1 MSKFLDIDVLNY
13 AISNLTRQ
21 IDKTFLKKKVLFNVT
36 PAYYRLFNSATDNP
50 SDKLTVIA
58 NNLTPSTGQVT
69 SDTVRFITKNPSV
82 YAVGA
87 EVVFVEE
94 VMTPKFDN
102 IIGLTE
108 QELTDIKALT
118 STDRQNKYFSNIL
131 FVVDDT
137 KLVFYDKT
145 LDTFTDCTSG
155 AINYPQWETD
165 HDYIVGDK
173 VKHNNYVYECII
185 AHHSDLIDFDN
196 DKDNWIIEL
205 DKYYNL
211 TKNQYDLL
219 VANGTIDSTNKHL
232 YVVEGDSSG
241 GSSNLTTDLISNVD
255 VGGVSA
261 NTKYTKGTSLETI
274 IKDILVKYFPADLV
288 FSLNPS
294 KTLYKIGEVVNSID
308 LIATVTK
315 KSNNIENIKYYIDG
329 VLVNTKDE
337 TTNTGIGNGGTYTYT
352 YSTPFSTDTTFKV
365 DVYDG
370 KNTTTK
376 TIKVEFV
383 NPFYCGLASGTLQE
397 IVQKKGAYTYNNI
410 TCNNDSIVFKYPKSY
425 GTLTSILD
433 SNNFENISAFSR
445 NEEVINSVDYYVYTS
460 AVTTVS
466 NFKFIFK
473 F

>member
-1 MSKFLDIDVLNY
+1 MSTNY
-13 AISNLTRQ
+13 
-21 IDKTFLKKKVLFNVT
+21 VT
-36 PAYYRLFNSATDNP
+36 KEYLIKNFQNFA
-50 SDKLTVIA
+50 DKLKTIYQKQENVEFHVVNSYSKLLSNPKVSMVSYVI
-58 NNLTPSTGQVT
+58 N
-69 SDTVRFITKNPSV
+69 DEI
-82 YAVGA
+82 VG
-87 EVVFVEE
+87 
-94 VMTPKFDN
+94 
-102 IIGLTE
+102 
-108 QELTDIKALT
+108 TDIKEKGFYYYDIKEATPRWIYIEISGGNGLELKPWISGGKDYSKDEYVVYDYKLYQANKNHT
-118 STDRQNKYFSNIL
+118 SSANF
-131 FVVDDT
+131 
-137 KLVFYDKT
+137 
-145 LDTFTDCTSG
+145 
-155 AINYPQWETD
+155 
-165 HDYIVGDK
+165 
-173 VKHNNYVYECII
+173 
-185 AHHSDLIDFDN
+185 
-196 DKDNWIIEL
+196 EL
-205 DKYYNL
+205 DKTNWNL
-211 TKNQYDLL
+211 IIGGNSI
-219 VANGTIDSTNKHL
+219 A
-232 YVVEGDSSG
+232 SG
-241 GSSNLTTDLISNVD
+241 GSCKLTKDLTTNIANGGINAGVTYKKDTDIEVIIRDL
-255 VGGVSA
+255 
-261 NTKYTKGTSLETI
+261 
-274 IKDILVKYFPADLV
+274 LVKYFPADLV

-315 KSNNIENIKYYIDG
+315 KSNNIENIKYYVEG
-329 VLVNTKDE
+329 VLVDTKDE

-460 AVTTVS
+460 AVTTVT

>member
-1 MSKFLDIDVLNY
+1 MDYSKNILDYKSLSYYDKKLKEYMNKPNNIWKPNTLYSENDIVLHPNKKQWIQCIVNHTSLNDFDSVEEDY
-13 AISNLTRQ
+13 WIY
-21 IDKTFLKKKVLFNVT
+21 IIHDYFYLKKSQ
-36 PAYYRLFNSATDNP
+36 Y
-50 SDKLTVIA
+50 SD
-58 NNLTPSTGQVT
+58 
-69 SDTVRFITKNPSV
+69 
-82 YAVGA
+82 
-87 EVVFVEE
+87 
-94 VMTPKFDN
+94 
-102 IIGLTE
+102 
-108 QELTDIKALT
+108 
-118 STDRQNKYFSNIL
+118 
-131 FVVDDT
+131 
-137 KLVFYDKT
+137 
-145 LDTFTDCTSG
+145 
-155 AINYPQWETD
+155 
-165 HDYIVGDK
+165 
-173 VKHNNYVYECII
+173 
-185 AHHSDLIDFDN
+185 
-196 DKDNWIIEL
+196 
-205 DKYYNL
+205 
-211 TKNQYDLL
+211 L

-232 YVVEGDSSG
+232 YVVEGDSSGG

-315 KSNNIENIKYYIDG
+315 KSNNIENIKYYVDG
-329 VLVNTKDE
+329 ALVDTKDE

-433 SNNFENISAFSR
+433 SNNFENISAFTR

>member
-1 MSKFLDIDVLNY
+1 MSLAGF
-13 AISNLTRQ
+13 S
-21 IDKTFLKKKVLFNVT
+21 
-36 PAYYRLFNSATDNP
+36 
-50 SDKLTVIA
+50 
-58 NNLTPSTGQVT
+58 PSTFAILYGKVKKLQQ
-69 SDTVRFITKNPSV
+69 
-82 YAVGA
+82 YAV
-87 EVVFVEE
+87 
-94 VMTPKFDN
+94 T
-102 IIGLTE
+102 GLKYISSISS
-108 QELTDIKALT
+108 LTQSPT
-118 STDRQNKYFSNIL
+118 
-131 FVVDDT
+131 
-137 KLVFYDKT
+137 
-145 LDTFTDCTSG
+145 
-155 AINYPQWETD
+155 
-165 HDYIVGDK
+165 
-173 VKHNNYVYECII
+173 
-185 AHHSDLIDFDN
+185 
-196 DKDNWIIEL
+196 
-205 DKYYNL
+205 
-211 TKNQYDLL
+211 
-219 VANGTIDSTNKHL
+219 STNKGDL
-232 YVVEGDSSG
+232 YISNVEGVLPNFGNISVKQGDGLIYNGSGWDKISYSELIKLQESFMVVDKYSSLSNSLSKDTVAYVKQNEGNKKSGFYVYDTTTHLWSIVSSSGSGSGSSG
-241 GSSNLTTDLISNVD
+241 GGSDNLTTDLISNVT

-308 LIATVTK
+308 MIANVTK

-329 VLVNTKDE
+329 ALVDTKDK
-337 TTNTGIGNGGTYTYT
+337 TTDTGIENGGTYTYT
-352 YSTPFSTDTTFKV
+352 YGTPFSTDTTFKV

-397 IVQKKGAYTYNNI
+397 ILQKKGAYTYNNI

-445 NEEVINSVDYYVYTS
+445 SEEVINSVDYYVYTS
-460 AVTTVS
+460 AVTTVT